1 MVRADSIRKI
11 IDILMYEVAPE
22 LNYEKKLQVY
32 EIANNLSKMASGLSN
47 GGNVGLEFDEA
58 FDMIGC
64 YRNYMEKARC

>member
-22 LNYEKKLQVY
+22 LDYEKKLQVY
-32 EIANNLSKMASGLSN
+32 EIANNLSKMASDLS
-47 GGNVGLEFDEA
+47 NVGLEFDEA